1 MKNNIILILVYFYF
15 TAFTNAQ
22 SPSFIVKDL
31 NTNQPIQFVAVYTQ
45 KGNGT
50 YTNEEGMLI
59 YTFSKNDTLTISHIS
74 YNQIKISY
82 NALQQLPSKTIQL
95 VPKVFAL
102 KEAVVR
108 PEAVKQTLLGY
119 YKEETFFKR
128 VGPGGQ
134 SDFNVYVNHIKN
146 VSGIEGYLNKLYFD
160 LYVDISEKSSSRAR
174 IRVFSVGD
182 DGLPKDD
189 LLTKEI
195 IKKVDRLTPNIKI
208 DVSKNN
214 IIFPKEG
221 IFIGLEFFCK
231 FEMKEMKKSNNY
243 KKNTNCPHIPTAKVE
258 NNQQIGE
265 SYYWTILKGKPQW
278 VCYSNGKEYRGT
290 KGHVYKFGAEVSQ

>member
-1 MKNNIILILVYFYF
+1 MKKIIIFNIIYILFIS
-15 TAFTNAQ
+15 TAKAQ
-22 SPSFIVKDL
+22 TPSFIVKDL
-31 NTNQPIQFVAVYTQ
+31 STNQPIQFVAVSTQ
-45 KGNGT
+45 RGNGT
-50 YTNEEGMLI
+50 YTDENGLFNFS
-59 YTFSKNDTLTISHIS
+59 FSKNDTLTISHIS
-74 YNQIKISY
+74 YNQLKISY
-82 NALQQLPSKTIQL
+82 STLLQLPNYIIQL
-95 VPKVFAL
+95 TPKVFTL
-102 KEAVVR
+102 KEAVVK
-108 PEAVKQTLLGY
+108 PESNKITLLGY

-134 SDFNVYVNHIKN
+134 SDFSVYVNHIKN
-146 VSGIEGYLNKLYFD
+146 INGIEGYLNKLYFD
-160 LYVDISEKSSSRAR
+160 LYVDISEKSNSKVR
-174 IRVFSVGD
+174 IRVFSVGT

-195 IKKVDRLTPNIKI
+195 IKKVDRITPNIKI

-221 IFIGLEFFCK
+221 VFIGLEFFCK
-231 FEMKEMKKSNNY
+231 FEMKEMKKSSNY